1 MNALRTLPI
10 LHRPSRPASP
20 APPSTQTTTATA
32 QPPSALGLGILQS
45 VSEPG
50 KPRSRSLSRQV
61 TDKTATNGTSS
72 PIGITGINGATMAP
86 PAQNGKRASPPG
98 SRAPTPR
105 LNSTPIPTGG
115 DGTATPQ
122 TGYMDVLGLRLNE
135 SVNKACLGVDFKAKK
150 GFKQGSGWGVGEAV
164 VKEMPTPQSDA
175 YLLRAVLRTAVRSLS
190 IYITRLESIL
200 LPAITDPTFI
210 APLNL
215 SAAVSSH
222 PLNPVQY
229 FALSVAH
236 TAWQTCETLEQ
247 TLETGTWPRFV
258 SEALR
263 PVMDKLDLV
272 VGKVVQPLLL
282 GLKRDLIAALS
293 RTDGASPAGG
303 KTIGLAHTPA
313 PATATANGS
322 IVPMTKE
329 NSSAPLSRL
338 TKEPSGGGHSRVAQ
352 LPVPVCL
359 QHFAARVDGAR
370 KVLDIIA
377 HPCQDDGEGWVTGV
391 VVAVIWKG
399 MCVISEKDL
408 GPSAPR
414 PPSPGQVSKALNGL
428 KLEKDLYAQNPTPS
442 LGGVTAKLTTMLP
455 SRTASRGPSPP
466 RQSSRWDPMTH
477 ALLSLEGLVKR
488 LVTGLV
494 EPALAPAQLP
504 GQVLEPEHIAREA
517 LFEALEALTSFR
529 TVSSAINGSNASAR
543 LLASSRRIRDDIDDD
558 DEEVLDDAMEDMPAV
573 TILTVLLRRANC
585 ALSLLPV
592 SEKGPSPIDL
602 RIRSPAEVWGWTV
615 VEYERQALS
624 GFAAAEDWGKRV
636 ASTLKLEIE
645 RVMAVLATLT
655 ARSIEGGEKSAMK
668 EVSEAV
674 NWVKCLG
681 VACEAR
687 GGVRVVAAT

>member
-1 MNALRTLPI
+1 M
-10 LHRPSRPASP
+10 
-20 APPSTQTTTATA
+20 
-32 QPPSALGLGILQS
+32 
-45 VSEPG
+45 
-50 KPRSRSLSRQV
+50 
-61 TDKTATNGTSS
+61 TDKANANGSIPIGINGTNGTFV
-72 PIGITGINGATMAP
+72 PAPLQTG
-86 PAQNGKRASPPG
+86 KKASPPG

-105 LNSTPIPTGG
+105 MAQPSLPAGG
-115 DGTATPQ
+115 DGTTTPQ
-122 TGYMDVLGLRLNE
+122 TGYMDVLGLRLND

-215 SAAVSSH
+215 SATASAH
-222 PLNPVQY
+222 PLNAVQY

-236 TAWQTCETLEQ
+236 TAWQTCEKLEQ

-258 SEALR
+258 GEALR

-282 GLKRDLIAALS
+282 GLKRDLMASLN
-293 RTDGASPAGG
+293 RTDGTSPTGG
-303 KTIGLAHTPA
+303 KALGLAHTPA
-313 PATATANGS
+313 PTNGT
-322 IVPMTKE
+322 IVPITKE
-329 NSSAPLSRL
+329 GSNAPMSRL
-338 TKEPSGGGHSRVAQ
+338 AKEPSGGGHSRVAQ

-377 HPCQDDGEGWVTGV
+377 RPCQDDGEGWVTGV

-408 GPSAPR
+408 APGASR
-414 PPSPGQVSKALNGL
+414 PPSPSQVSKALNGL
-428 KLEKDLYAQNPTPS
+428 KLERDPHAPS
-442 LGGVTAKLTTMLP
+442 PSPGLGGVTAKFSTMLP

-466 RQSSRWDPMTH
+466 RRSSRWDPMTH

-529 TVSSAINGSNASAR
+529 TVSAAINGSNASAR

-558 DEEVLDDAMEDMPAV
+558 EEEVLDDAMEDMPAV
-573 TILTVLLRRANC
+573 TILTVLLRRANS
-585 ALSLLPV
+585 ALSFLPV
-592 SEKGPSPIDL
+592 SEKGPSAVDL
-602 RIRSPAEVWGWTV
+602 RVRSPAEAWGWTV
-615 VEYERQALS
+615 MEYERQALS

-636 ASTLKLEIE
+636 ASALKPEIE
-645 RVMAVLATLT
+645 RVMAVLAGLT
-655 ARSIEGGEKSAMK
+655 AKSVEGSEKGAMR
-668 EVSEAV
+668 EVSEAF

-687 GGVRVVAAT
+687 GGVRVVGAI